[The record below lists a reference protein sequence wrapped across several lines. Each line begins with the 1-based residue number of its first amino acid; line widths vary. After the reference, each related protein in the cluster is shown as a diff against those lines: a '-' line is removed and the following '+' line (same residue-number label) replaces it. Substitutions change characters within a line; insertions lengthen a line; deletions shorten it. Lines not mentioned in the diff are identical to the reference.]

1 MSCLRIATP
10 VKDSIDL
17 TLETIHSVLA
27 SRVSVPF
34 TYVVYNDFSAPENT
48 LRLQEAANSLG
59 FELINLSDLT
69 NHPSP
74 NYLLVLQLEQ
84 RHCLDENADLVIVE
98 SDVIVRKDTIESL
111 YSGARRLPSAA
122 LCAAVT
128 TNEKGCINY
137 PYAFAEKLPK
147 STCSVKKHCSF
158 CCTLLT
164 NNFLRA
170 YDFKQLDAAKNW
182 FDVTISHKALQ
193 LGFHNYLFV
202 NLPVLH
208 RPHASRPWKQ
218 LKYKNPL
225 KYYWYKFTRHID
237 KI

>member
-1 MSCLRIATP
+1 MSRLRIVTP

-17 TLETIHSVLA
+17 TLGTAKSVLDSA
-27 SRVSVPF
+27 VSVPF
-34 TYVVYNDFSAPENT
+34 SYTIYNDFSTRENT
-48 LRLQEAANSLG
+48 ARLTEAANRMN

-69 NHPSP
+69 NHASP

-84 RHCLDENADLVIVE
+84 RHCLEENADLVIVE
-98 SDVIVRKDTIESL
+98 SDVKVKEDTIESL
-111 YSGARRLPSAA
+111 YSGAQRLPSAA

-128 TNEKGCINY
+128 TDEDGSFNY
-137 PYAFAEKLPK
+137 PYVFAKKLQKDVVP
-147 STCSVKKHCSF
+147 VKKHCSF

-170 YDFKQLDAAKNW
+170 YNFKQLDASKNW
-182 FDVTISHKALQ
+182 FDVTISHKALK

-218 LKYKNPL
+218 LKYKNPF
-225 KYYWYKFTRHID
+225 KYYWLKFTRHTD